1 MRILVVTQ
9 GQWGERIATH
19 LAASAPPDWEIYAWQ
34 GPTSLPRVLDD
45 PEDFVPDELPHAD
58 LLLVLTESP
67 GMTDLAPDL
76 AQLCG
81 AKAAIVP
88 VDRRSWAPVG
98 LMRQVRHRFKR
109 LGIGSALP
117 MPFCALAPTPD
128 QHPLV
133 HEFARR
139 YGRPELACTTR
150 DGRIVS
156 CKVIREAPCG
166 NTRYIVGHLHGVST
180 DSAAEQAGLL
190 HHYYPCWGGMETD
203 PVHDTHTLLHV
214 AATMAQKSVARALRE
229 PLNADCCPTARE
241 PALSAPKKPV
251 LNPSTEP
258 S

>member
-1 MRILVVTQ
+1 M
-9 GQWGERIATH
+9 
-19 LAASAPPDWEIYAWQ
+19 
-34 GPTSLPRVLDD
+34 LPQVLDE

-76 AQLCG
+76 AQLCS

-109 LGIGSALP
+109 MGIGSALP

-133 HEFARR
+133 LKFAQW
-139 YGRPELACTTR
+139 YGRPELACEIW
-150 DGRIVS
+150 DGRIAS
-156 CKVIREAPCG
+156 CAVIRGAPCG
-166 NTRYIVGHLHGVST
+166 NTNYIASHLRGVLI
-180 DSAAEQAGLL
+180 DDAAEQAGLL

-203 PVHDTHTLLHV
+203 PVHDTHTLLHI
-214 AATMAQKSVARALRE
+214 AATMAQKSVARA
-229 PLNADCCPTARE
+229 ARE
-241 PALSAPKKPV
+241 PTSTNSCPTPKDMP
-251 LNPSTEP
+251 
-258 S
+258 